1 MLNTTMQAAF
11 TRREFVH
18 RGLAV
23 VSTAATIPTFL
34 HQSAYALV
42 DPDDM
47 PLIKDQPG
55 IPQDRI
61 LVVVQLSG
69 GNDGLNTVVPY
80 GNPAYHNARPGL
92 ALREN
97 QVLPLDGGDGIGLHW
112 QLEPL
117 REMIGEGLASIIQ
130 GVGYPNPNRSH
141 FASMDIYHTCQ
152 ARGGK
157 GLGWLGQLLDQI
169 DPTNGTSLV
178 ALSGE
183 APLAGQGHKTQ
194 PIAFENPKLF
204 RWIGSEMHAALEARY
219 QQISRDSVD
228 DPNGIN
234 TLIPQPDNPR
244 SFIRRTALDAQVAS
258 QAINEAVAQGSVT
271 SYPGGQLSEQLRM
284 VGAMIRAG
292 LGTRVFYVGLNGF
305 DTHAGQAGRHANL
318 LRQFAVA
325 MQAFYRELQAIGQ
338 DQRVLTLAFSEFGRR
353 VGQNASQGTD
363 HGTAGPMFM
372 FGPMIRAGLLGKHP
386 SLAKLDQGDLIYN
399 VDFRS
404 VYAAVMEKWL
414 KADSRKV
421 LGKTFRPAN
430 ILKNV

>member
-1 MLNTTMQAAF
+1 M
-11 TRREFVH
+11 R
-18 RGLAV
+18 
-23 VSTAATIPTFL
+23 
-34 HQSAYALV
+34 
-42 DPDDM
+42 
-47 PLIKDQPG
+47 
-55 IPQDRI
+55 
-61 LVVVQLSG
+61 
-69 GNDGLNTVVPY
+69 
-80 GNPAYHNARPGL
+80 
-92 ALREN
+92 
-97 QVLPLDGGDGIGLHW
+97 
-112 QLEPL
+112 
-117 REMIGEGLASIIQ
+117 
-130 GVGYPNPNRSH
+130 
-141 FASMDIYHTCQ
+141 
-152 ARGGK
+152 
-157 GLGWLGQLLDQI
+157 
-169 DPTNGTSLV
+169 
-178 ALSGE
+178 
-183 APLAGQGHKTQ
+183 
-194 PIAFENPKLF
+194 
-204 RWIGSEMHAALEARY
+204 
-219 QQISRDSVD
+219 
-228 DPNGIN
+228 
-234 TLIPQPDNPR
+234 
-244 SFIRRTALDAQVAS
+244 
-258 QAINEAVAQGSVT
+258 
-271 SYPGGQLSEQLRM
+271 
-284 VGAMIRAG
+284 RAG